1 MAKSLPH
8 LQKTPTW
15 WTWRDQ
21 DHRGSLT
28 ALHLLQYCRQ
38 NSWSLH
44 TGCTCVLCWI
54 SAALG
59 GPNSVAGTAKES
71 NSIKNKQNLILLPKD
86 LSILKR
92 NVQIQWVTSYLKR
105 KKGRAERC
113 TFSSWILSSIRLDA
127 VSWDLK
133 REIVLVSS
141 GSKMFPL
148 SSRTTRSKPRILRSV
163 QVTRMR
169 SNTTLKK
176 QRWQIKVWTA
186 LGSQRTPT
194 PPLVIITLLVFL
206 SQNIYPS
213 PLLFPLKGK
222 NISHVT

>member
-92 NVQIQWVTSYLKR
+92 NVQIQWVTSYLR
-105 KKGRAERC
+105 GKKAEPRDVPSLPGFFPQSVWMQFHGTWRERLCWFHLGPRC
-113 TFSSWILSSIRLDA
+113 SHCHLAQPGPNPGSWGACKSQGWEATQHLRNKD
-127 VSWDLK
+127 D
-133 REIVLVSS
+133 
-141 GSKMFPL
+141 
-148 SSRTTRSKPRILRSV
+148 RSKCGL
-163 QVTRMR
+163 
-169 SNTTLKK
+169 
-176 QRWQIKVWTA
+176 
-186 LGSQRTPT
+186 
-194 PPLVIITLLVFL
+194 
-206 SQNIYPS
+206 
-213 PLLFPLKGK
+213 
-222 NISHVT
+222 H